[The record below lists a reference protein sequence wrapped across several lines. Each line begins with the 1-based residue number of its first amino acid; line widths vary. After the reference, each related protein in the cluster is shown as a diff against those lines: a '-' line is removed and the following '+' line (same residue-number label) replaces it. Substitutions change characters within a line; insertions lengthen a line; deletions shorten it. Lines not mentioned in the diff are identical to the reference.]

1 MASNNIDPNQTKVDL
16 TTCDREPIHI
26 VGRVQAFGALVSVT
40 ADWIVNH
47 ASDNLRGFVDL
58 PDDDIVGLPL
68 SDVFSED
75 ALHTIRGKL
84 QMLRSADAV
93 ERVFGL
99 ALTEGGSLHDVAVHI
114 SGRSIIMEIEHHDPD
129 SARDYVSYV
138 RPMIDRIKS
147 AATVEDLCQVA
158 SRQLTALTGFDRVM
172 VYRFADDGAG
182 EVIAETRQPNMDP
195 FLGLR
200 YPASDIPKQAR
211 AIYKRN
217 LLRIIS
223 DVNDVGAK
231 IEPAIDPDGVPLDLS
246 MSTTRA
252 VSPIH
257 LEYLRNMG
265 VEASMSISVLRRGEL
280 WGLFACHHRRPK
292 ILSYDTRTAAELF
305 AQLFAFVLDQKLG
318 DLAHE
323 ESLQAR
329 ILHDRVMVELV
340 ESDNIGDNIERLSES
355 VQSVIPFDGV
365 VTWIDGQ
372 YRSRGSAPTRE
383 QFLPISRLLNTAAV
397 SQIYTTDNLTKV
409 HPKAADFVDVAS
421 GMLALPVSRSPRD
434 YMVLFRKELIRSVK
448 WAGNP
453 EKPAELGPNGIRL
466 TPRKSFEAYAEAVH
480 GHCSPW
486 TDSEKRAAEA
496 LRMTLLE
503 LVLRLTDS
511 AMKERSKAQQQQE
524 LLIAELNHRVRN
536 ILNLIKGLVSQSA
549 AKAYLGDLSARIS
562 IKGSDAML
570 EPTAFTT
577 VSLVIHE
584 MMTNSAKYGAL
595 TDQHGHVE
603 INLAKTANGSLS
615 IDWQERGGPP
625 VNPPTRKGFGTTIIE
640 RSIPYEL
647 HGTSDITYELTGVKA
662 RFTIPEEFID
672 RFTAARA
679 VAEADTSTSGK
690 ARLSGSVLVVED
702 NMIIAMDA
710 EDILMT
716 LGATNVTV
724 AASVDQA
731 LSYLEQQSFT
741 FAMLDVNLGAQ
752 TSETIAI
759 ALTERG
765 TPFIFAT
772 GYGDRTSLSDR
783 FPDIGVVQKPYDVDR
798 VAAAL
803 PG

>member
-355 VQSVIPFDGV
+355 VQSVIPFEFDQGPSKGRRLCRCGV
-365 VTWIDGQ
+365 
-372 YRSRGSAPTRE
+372 RHA
-383 QFLPISRLLNTAAV
+383 
-397 SQIYTTDNLTKV
+397 
-409 HPKAADFVDVAS
+409 
-421 GMLALPVSRSPRD
+421 
-434 YMVLFRKELIRSVK
+434 
-448 WAGNP
+448 
-453 EKPAELGPNGIRL
+453 
-466 TPRKSFEAYAEAVH
+466 
-480 GHCSPW
+480 
-486 TDSEKRAAEA
+486 
-496 LRMTLLE
+496 
-503 LVLRLTDS
+503 
-511 AMKERSKAQQQQE
+511 
-524 LLIAELNHRVRN
+524 RV
-536 ILNLIKGLVSQSA
+536 
-549 AKAYLGDLSARIS
+549 
-562 IKGSDAML
+562 
-570 EPTAFTT
+570 
-577 VSLVIHE
+577 
-584 MMTNSAKYGAL
+584 
-595 TDQHGHVE
+595 
-603 INLAKTANGSLS
+603 
-615 IDWQERGGPP
+615 
-625 VNPPTRKGFGTTIIE
+625 
-640 RSIPYEL
+640 
-647 HGTSDITYELTGVKA
+647 
-662 RFTIPEEFID
+662 
-672 RFTAARA
+672 
-679 VAEADTSTSGK
+679 
-690 ARLSGSVLVVED
+690 ARL
-702 NMIIAMDA
+702 
-710 EDILMT
+710 
-716 LGATNVTV
+716 
-724 AASVDQA
+724 
-731 LSYLEQQSFT
+731 
-741 FAMLDVNLGAQ
+741 AQ
-752 TSETIAI
+752 PAGLYGPLPQGID
-759 ALTERG
+759 
-765 TPFIFAT
+765 PFC
-772 GYGDRTSLSDR
+772 
-783 FPDIGVVQKPYDVDR
+783 
-798 VAAAL
+798 
-803 PG
+803 

>member
-1 MASNNIDPNQTKVDL
+1 
-16 TTCDREPIHI
+16 
-26 VGRVQAFGALVSVT
+26 
-40 ADWIVNH
+40 
-47 ASDNLRGFVDL
+47 
-58 PDDDIVGLPL
+58 
-68 SDVFSED
+68 
-75 ALHTIRGKL
+75 
-84 QMLRSADAV
+84 
-93 ERVFGL
+93 
-99 ALTEGGSLHDVAVHI
+99 
-114 SGRSIIMEIEHHDPD
+114 
-129 SARDYVSYV
+129 
-138 RPMIDRIKS
+138 
-147 AATVEDLCQVA
+147 
-158 SRQLTALTGFDRVM
+158 
-172 VYRFADDGAG
+172 
-182 EVIAETRQPNMDP
+182 
-195 FLGLR
+195 
-200 YPASDIPKQAR
+200 
-211 AIYKRN
+211 
-217 LLRIIS
+217 
-223 DVNDVGAK
+223 
-231 IEPAIDPDGVPLDLS
+231 
-246 MSTTRA
+246 
-252 VSPIH
+252 
-257 LEYLRNMG
+257 
-265 VEASMSISVLRRGEL
+265 
-280 WGLFACHHRRPK
+280 
-292 ILSYDTRTAAELF
+292 
-305 AQLFAFVLDQKLG
+305 
-318 DLAHE
+318 
-323 ESLQAR
+323 
-329 ILHDRVMVELV
+329 
-340 ESDNIGDNIERLSES
+340 
-355 VQSVIPFDGV
+355 
-365 VTWIDGQ
+365 
-372 YRSRGSAPTRE
+372 
-383 QFLPISRLLNTAAV
+383 
-397 SQIYTTDNLTKV
+397 
-409 HPKAADFVDVAS
+409 
-421 GMLALPVSRSPRD
+421 
-434 YMVLFRKELIRSVK
+434 MVLFRKELIRSVK

-511 AMKERSKAQQQQE
+511 AMKVETFTAVIGGRIQALARAHDQITQE
-524 LLIAELNHRVRN
+524 NWTPASLYALIQTE
-536 ILNLIKGLVSQSA
+536 